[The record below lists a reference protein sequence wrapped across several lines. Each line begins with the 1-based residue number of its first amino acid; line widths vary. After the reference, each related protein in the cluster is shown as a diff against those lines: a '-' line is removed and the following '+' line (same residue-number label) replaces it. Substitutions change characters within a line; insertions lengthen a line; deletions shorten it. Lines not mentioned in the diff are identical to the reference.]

1 MLEEE
6 NQRPRH
12 CSIATEGWY
21 DKGDILP
28 VPVMLPTW
36 DLSDYDEYVQE
47 EMTPFVRRY
56 CHTCYFVRVSPKS
69 MICVLILANGFD
81 VRGESGVIDAS
92 KYNNK
97 IGAKYAL
104 HSAVDKASTLIAYM
118 EQQKMSE
125 GLEFTSDTP
134 KPIEE

>member
-1 MLEEE
+1 MLKEEK
-6 NQRPRH
+6 NQKIRH
-12 CSIATEGWY
+12 CSIEADSWY
-21 DKGDILP
+21 DTGDMLP
-28 VPVMLPTW
+28 MAVTLPTW

-56 CHTCYFVRVSPKS
+56 CKNCYFVRVSPKS
-69 MICVLILANGFD
+69 MICVLTLANGFD

-104 HSAVDKASTLIAYM
+104 HNAVGKASTLIAYM
-118 EQQKMSE
+118 EQQKMCE
-125 GLEFTSDTP
+125 GLEFASDTP
-134 KPIEE
+134 KPI